1 MSLKSWLDEFYPVP
15 ASKVSKED
23 ALEHSIQKW
32 KGLLPDNLKK
42 HNVAYRGEE
51 ILSCDIT
58 DIVQSFMFTASS
70 CALCKHWYDGDSG
83 CPECPLVKAGHICCE
98 EFGSAWRDRYN
109 NPARMIAELENSRES
124 L

>member
-1 MSLKSWLDEFYPVP
+1 MSLKSWLEEFYPVP
-15 ASKVSKED
+15 ASEVSKED

-32 KGLLPDNLKK
+32 NGLLPENLAK
-42 HNVAYRGEE
+42 HQVAYRWEE
-51 ILSCDIT
+51 
-58 DIVQSFMFTASS
+58 VQSWNENELFYPLSISSTS
-70 CALCKHWYDGDSG
+70 CALCQHWYDENKG

>member
-1 MSLKSWLDEFYPVP
+1 MSLKSWLEEFYPVP
-15 ASKVSKED
+15 ASEVSKED

-32 KGLLPDNLKK
+32 NGLLPENLEK
-42 HNVAYRGEE
+42 HQVSYRWEE
-51 ILSCDIT
+51 
-58 DIVQSFMFTASS
+58 VQSWNENELFYPLSISSTS
-70 CALCKHWYDGDSG
+70 CALCQHWYDENKG